1 MAVER
6 PPPIGDE
13 DEKGVGG
20 MWHCPPH
27 AAPPPR
33 HRKGSE
39 DLCVRVLER
48 FSHERGIDGWVL
60 NNGL

>member
-48 FSHERGIDGWVL
+48 FSHERGIDG
-60 NNGL
+60 